1 MGLNVK
7 LDLNHWSFKKKE
19 KKNHE
24 FYIEDVVFELKM
36 KSWVI
41 QDPLHVL
48 QSILF
53 PNWWCLL
60 KVGQYC
66 QITAILWLLFYG
78 AFPFNPDLEFLWC
91 ITVIVIHGQQV

>member
-7 LDLNHWSFKKKE
+7 LDLNHWSFKKKQ
-19 KKNHE
+19 KHE
-24 FYIEDVVFELKM
+24 FYIEHVVFELKM

-53 PNWWCLL
+53 PNW
-60 KVGQYC
+60 
-66 QITAILWLLFYG
+66 
-78 AFPFNPDLEFLWC
+78 
-91 ITVIVIHGQQV
+91 